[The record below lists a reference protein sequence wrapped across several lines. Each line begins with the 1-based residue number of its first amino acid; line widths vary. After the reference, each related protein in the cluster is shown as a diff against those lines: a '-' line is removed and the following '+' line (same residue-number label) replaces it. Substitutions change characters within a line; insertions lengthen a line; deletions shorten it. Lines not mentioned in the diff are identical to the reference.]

1 MRVGRLVA
9 GMAVLTAAVV
19 LAGASTSGAA
29 LDLPTAKVSELD
41 PHQWEV
47 PKPQANVYGADYQL
61 YNLADGG
68 EKRNL
73 IDHHQTFGADVDF
86 GDGQKVSTGLR
97 QFSFKR
103 RSRLKGRISS
113 KQNIAIYDNFT
124 HKYLVNEH
132 QKLGVDLDWAASP
145 SYQWHLVPGT
155 YPNSV
160 GLYNTR
166 RGDYLVLGQE
176 TFGVNLVWYKEL
188 QSQLGT
194 AQYANRTAT
203 VTLTEQPV
211 EEGFVPYAGSF
222 GGGVGAANETLQSI
236 TNPFG
241 NVAIQ
246 FLKPGH
252 STSECDQ
259 SSAVMALG
267 PGGTLSGAGLASL
280 YGSAAPALPITFVA
294 CVVASAN
301 VSSVPLRIVYF
312 GPP

>member
-1 MRVGRLVA
+1 MRLAKLAA
-9 GMAVLTAAVV
+9 GVVVLTAAVA
-19 LAGASTSGAA
+19 LAGASTSVAL

-103 RSRLKGRISS
+103 RTRLKGRISPT
-113 KQNIAIYDNFT
+113 QNIAIFDNFT

-132 QKLGVDLDWAASP
+132 QKLGVDLNWVASP

-160 GLYNTR
+160 GLYNTH
-166 RGDYLVLGQE
+166 RGDYLVFGQE

-188 QSQLGT
+188 QQTLGT
-194 AQYANRTAT
+194 SQYANRTAT

-236 TNPFG
+236 TNPLG
-241 NVAIQ
+241 NAAIL

-252 STSECDQ
+252 GTNECDQ
-259 SSAVMALG
+259 SSAVMAVG
-267 PGGTLSGAGLASL
+267 PGGSLSGAGLASV
-280 YGSAAPALPITFVA
+280 YGSASPALPITFVA

-301 VSSVPLRIVYF
+301 VSSIPLRIVYF